1 MCRASEA
8 FKTEFL
14 KNAYKNIWTKN
25 SNFIVKNKH
34 NAGLKIILFEF
45 LAIVGQF
52 RLKKKMQN
60 YFFIFFYLK
69 PKNSLG
75 FSFGIHPLLQ
85 FFSKRWLSYV
95 HLYLLASEALHIGRI
110 GNMTKPLWI
119 LYQLS
124 KLFLNFG

>member
-8 FKTEFL
+8 FKSEFL

-34 NAGLKIILFEF
+34 NADLKTKFFEC

-52 RLKKKMQN
+52 RLKKKIKT
-60 YFFIFFYLK
+60 FFFKFFYLK

-75 FSFGIHPLLQ
+75 FLIRKHPLLQ

-95 HLYLLASEALHIGRI
+95 HLYLLASEALHIGRNAKI
-110 GNMTKPLWI
+110 PQPLQF
-119 LYQLS
+119 LYQIS
-124 KLFLNFG
+124 KFFLNFG

>member
-34 NAGLKIILFEF
+34 NAGLKIKFFEF

-52 RLKKKMQN
+52 RLKKKMQT
-60 YFFIFFYLK
+60 FFFKFFYLK
-69 PKNSLG
+69 SKNSLG
-75 FSFGIHPLLQ
+75 FLIGKHPLLQ
-85 FFSKRWLSYV
+85 FFSKQWLSYV

-119 LYQLS
+119 LYQLG
-124 KLFLNFG
+124 KLFLIFG